1 MSRIVSETQT
11 FHPGGLEVLD
21 ANGTSVEVSNVNN
34 FIGANGSTSSGSY
47 AQYYLVTG
55 TTAETFGW
63 ASMDCSALPRNIT
76 INNVTGKFKIY
87 HSSSARYVSP
97 RQIRPYYNNRQATK
111 GYSVNLSATTSV
123 VDLDMGTSWTRDMF
137 DDLEIRLYSKRTT
150 SASATSNYYVRP
162 YGIDVTVE
170 YEYTMYEFTCNSSL
184 TDVGM
189 LPSSGEAMSGDSY
202 TVTIT
207 GISDISTVVIKD
219 NGTDVTGTFTKSG
232 NNYVK
237 TYSNVD
243 ADHSITIEASAIPT
257 IPSFV
262 KKNSQY
268 KQVSKAYK
276 KNSNV
281 WEEKSIMSVMWKI
294 NNTWTSTTSS
304 MSGKTAF
311 KTDV

>member
-11 FHPGGLEVLD
+11 FHPSGLEVLD
-21 ANGTSVEVSNVNN
+21 ANGAAVSVSNVDR
-34 FIGANGSTSSGSY
+34 FIGASGSTSTNNY
-47 AQYYLVTG
+47 AQYNLVTG
-55 TTAETFGW
+55 ASAETFGW

-76 INNVTGKFKIY
+76 INNVTGKFRIY
-87 HSSSARYVSP
+87 HSGSATYIKI
-97 RQIRPYYNNRQATK
+97 RQIRPYYNNRQTPK
-111 GYSVNLSATTSV
+111 GYSVNLATSTGV
-123 VDLDMGTSWTRDMF
+123 TDLNMEGSWTRDMF
-137 DDLEIRLYSKRTT
+137 DDLEIRLYSKRTDRNV
-150 SASATSNYYVRP
+150 TSNYYVRP

-170 YEYTMYEFTCNSSL
+170 YEYTMFEFTCDSSL
-184 TDVGM
+184 TGVGM
-189 LPSSGEAMSGDSY
+189 SPSSGEAMSGDSY

-207 GISDISTVVIKD
+207 GITDISTVIIKD
-219 NGTDVTGTFTKSG
+219 NGADITSTFTKSG

-304 MSGKTAF
+304 MSGNTAF
-311 KTDV
+311 KIEQ